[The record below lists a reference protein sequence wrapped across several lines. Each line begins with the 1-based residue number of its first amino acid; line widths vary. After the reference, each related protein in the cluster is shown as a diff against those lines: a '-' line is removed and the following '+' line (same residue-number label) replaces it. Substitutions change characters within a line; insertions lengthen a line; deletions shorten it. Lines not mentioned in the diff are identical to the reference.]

1 MKPLMRLSF
10 ACLLAALPLCA
21 AVAQTHKAAETG
33 AHYALYEGAV
43 KFSAPA
49 DWPAIMQKTEGT
61 PQFVAFLIKDPAD
74 PGSGE
79 ASQVSVE
86 AKLLNDASTFTAL
99 VTAATDKA
107 KQTQGYEARADGTGA
122 NALHYVALNGKQR
135 YEYRE
140 AWYLDSKI
148 LIHARCARALFPATT
163 ADWAANYE
171 AGCAQ
176 ILRSA
181 KPH

>member
-1 MKPLMRLSF
+1 MRLF
-10 ACLLAALPLCA
+10 AACLLAVMPVCA
-21 AVAQTHKAAETG
+21 ATAQTSRGSEPGT
-33 AHYALYEGAV
+33 HYALYEGAV

-49 DWPAIMQKTEGT
+49 GWPAIMQKTEGT

-86 AKLLNDASTFTAL
+86 AKLLNDASTFAAL
-99 VTAATDKA
+99 VNAAADKA
-107 KQTQGYEARADGTGA
+107 KQTPGYEAHADGSGA
-122 NALHYVALNGKQR
+122 NTLHYVALSGKQR
-135 YEYRE
+135 YEFRE

-148 LIHARCARALFPATT
+148 LVHVRCARALFPATT
-163 ADWAANYE
+163 AEWAAGYE

-176 ILRSA
+176 VLRSA

>member
-1 MKPLMRLSF
+1 MRPF
-10 ACLLAALPLCA
+10 IACLLAALPVCA
-21 AVAQTHKAAETG
+21 TIAQTPKGAETG
-33 AHYALYEGAV
+33 THYALYEGAV
-43 KFSAPA
+43 KFSAPS

-86 AKLLNDASTFTAL
+86 AKLLNDASTFAAL
-99 VTAATDKA
+99 VNAATDKA
-107 KQTQGYEARADGTGA
+107 KQTPGYEARADGSGA

-135 YEYRE
+135 YEFRE

-148 LIHARCARALFPATT
+148 LVHVRCARALFPATS
-163 ADWAANYE
+163 AEWAAGYE
-171 AGCAQ
+171 GGCAQ
-176 ILRSA
+176 VLRSA

>member
-1 MKPLMRLSF
+1 MRLSF
-10 ACLLAALPLCA
+10 VFLLAALPMCA
-21 AVAQTHKAAETG
+21 VIAQTRKAAETG
-33 AHYALYEGAV
+33 THYALYEGAV

-49 DWPAIMQKTEGT
+49 DWPPIMQKTEGT

-86 AKLLNDASTFTAL
+86 AKLLNDASTFAAL
-99 VTAATDKA
+99 VNAATDKA
-107 KQTQGYEARADGTGA
+107 KQMPGYEARTDATGA

-135 YEYRE
+135 YEFRE
-140 AWYLDSKI
+140 AWYLESKI
-148 LIHARCARALFPATT
+148 LIHVRCARALFPATT
-163 ADWAANYE
+163 ADWATSYE

-176 ILRSA
+176 LLRSA
-181 KPH
+181 KQN